1 MGLMSYR
8 RQRPDDDGK
17 CSRQI
22 LSATP
27 SEIDSV
33 ASLVVANPDNM
44 GRETPGELGLNS
56 RKADDNRRGRPMRL
70 RNPREPPDG
79 RTSSIG
85 RGGLLHAA
93 GCDLQVTRQA
103 ECPQRS
109 WEPQGHSSGLP
120 H

>member
-44 GRETPGELGLNS
+44 GAKRPENS
-56 RKADDNRRGRPMRL
+56 G
-70 RNPREPPDG
+70 
-79 RTSSIG
+79 
-85 RGGLLHAA
+85 
-93 GCDLQVTRQA
+93 
-103 ECPQRS
+103 
-109 WEPQGHSSGLP
+109 
-120 H
+120 